1 MSMPRNAASVFA
13 TAGLLVL
20 GACAGAPEGEMAAP
34 NGDDSPAA
42 NNTLTEQEQSE
53 GWELVFDGTATA
65 GWHTYGKQGTQ
76 GWEAIDGELVR
87 VAGGGDIVTDRVYQD
102 FEMVLDW
109 KVEEGGN
116 SGVFIHANESAPRIF
131 EGAPEVQILDDAV
144 HPDGQNPLT
153 SAGANYALHA
163 APRGVVNPAG
173 EWNSIRIRVE
183 GPRIQQWMNGQLI
196 VDYERWTPEWE
207 ALVAGSKFQQWPV
220 YGTYHE
226 GPIGLQDHGDR
237 VYFRNIKARVLNP

>member
-1 MSMPRNAASVFA
+1 MIMPFRFSAATVLTAGALVFA
-13 TAGLLVL
+13 G
-20 GACAGAPEGEMAAP
+20 CAGAPEASVTPA
-34 NGDDSPAA
+34 DSEPVPH
-42 NNTLTEQEQSE
+42 NTLTDAELAE
-53 GWELVFDGTATA
+53 GWALLFDGSSTA
-65 GWHTYGKQGTQ
+65 GWHNYGQPGIRD
-76 GWEAIDGELVR
+76 GWQAIDGEMVH
-87 VAGGGDIVTDRVYQD
+87 VGGGGDIVTNQVFQD
-102 FEMVLDW
+102 FEMVMDW

-131 EGAPEVQILDDAV
+131 EGAPEMQILDDAV

-153 SAGANYALHA
+153 SAGANYAIHP
-163 APRGVVNPAG
+163 APRGVVHPAG

-183 GPRIQQWMNGQLI
+183 GARIQQWMNGQVI

-207 ALVAGSKFQQWPV
+207 ALVAASKFQQWPV
-220 YGTYHE
+220 YGTYRE

>member
-1 MSMPRNAASVFA
+1 MMGRKANWALALAGVVVF
-13 TAGLLVL
+13 
-20 GACAGAPEGEMAAP
+20 GACAGAPEGEMAP
-34 NGDDSPAA
+34 NDDATPPAH
-42 NNTLTEQEQSE
+42 NTLSAQEQAE
-53 GWELVFDGTATA
+53 GWELLFDGTAIS
-65 GWHTYGKQGTQ
+65 GWHNYGQEGIRD
-76 GWEAIDGELVR
+76 GWQAIDGEMVH
-87 VAGGGDIVTDRVYQD
+87 VGGGGDIVTDRVYQD
-102 FEMVLDW
+102 FEMVMEW

-131 EGAPEVQILDDAV
+131 EGAPEMQILDDAV
-144 HPDGQNPLT
+144 HADGQNPLT

-163 APRGVVNPAG
+163 APRGVVRPAG

-220 YGTYHE
+220 YGTYRE

-237 VYFRNIKARVLNP
+237 VYFRNIKARELNP